1 MKNSAI
7 SPWLARS
14 GRFVLP
20 LIIIVI
26 SIYVAQYLMA
36 NKPEAQKRPKAKA
49 AKVQVEVV
57 PLQPQS
63 YQVKVSSFGT
73 ISPRSQGALVSQ
85 VASTVEKLSDSFAVG
100 GFFEQGDVLLTLDQR
115 DFKAAKS
122 IAEASLVEAKL
133 ALAEEQA
140 RAAQAK
146 RDWQRLGKG
155 NKANELVLRKP
166 QLAAAQAAVSS
177 AKAKLAQAKLDLE
190 RTVIRAPYAGRV
202 LQKHVDIGQ
211 FISGGTQLANIYAV
225 DYVEVR
231 LPLNSGQQA
240 VIDLPELY
248 RQGQGTLSQPKV
260 TIAAQFGRDS
270 FQWQGQI
277 VRTEGA
283 LDSNSRQL
291 YAIARIDDPYGV
303 VNQDKPPL
311 KIGQFVDAKITGK
324 TLNKVFVVPRNAV
337 YQSRQVIVFEEGTLQ
352 RKDVSVL
359 WADDEYF
366 VVDSG
371 LSAGQMLVTTPLGN
385 VISGTQ
391 ARVAAESP

>member
-14 GRFVLP
+14 GRFILP
-20 LIIIVI
+20 LIIVAI
-26 SIYVAQYLMA
+26 SVFVAQYLMA
-36 NKPEAQKRPKAKA
+36 NKPEAKKRPQAKS

-57 PLQPQS
+57 TLSPQP
-63 YQVKVSSFGT
+63 YQVKVASFGT

-85 VASTVEKLSDSFAVG
+85 VASTVNSLSDSFAVG

-122 IAEASLVEAKL
+122 IADASLVEAKL

-155 NKANELVLRKP
+155 SKANELVLRKP

-177 AKAKLAQAKLDLE
+177 AKAKLEQAKLDLE

-202 LQKHVDIGQ
+202 LQKHVDLGQ
-211 FISGGTQLANIYAV
+211 FINSGTQLANIYAV

-231 LPLNSGQQA
+231 LPLNSSQQA

-248 RQGQGTLSQPKV
+248 RQGQAEPAQPQV

-270 FQWQGQI
+270 FHWQGQI

-283 LDSNSRQL
+283 LDTNSRQL

-324 TLNKVFVVPRNAV
+324 TLQNVFVLPRHAV
-337 YQSRQVIVFEEGTLQ
+337 YQSRQVIVFENGTLQ
-352 RKDVSVL
+352 RKDVSVR
-359 WADDEYF
+359 WADDEHF
-366 VVDSG
+366 VIDSG
-371 LSAGQMLVTTPLGN
+371 LTAGQMLVTTPLGN

-391 ARVAAESP
+391 AKLATESP